1 MIVIGASAGGIQA
14 LQELLAGLPCDFP
27 ATILIVMHTAAEDG
41 HLAEVLARCTDM
53 PTRLAEHNMPI
64 AAGQVYVAPPDH
76 HLIVVDS
83 RVMLWRGP
91 KVNRHRPAIDPLFES
106 TAKVFGKRVVGVVLT
121 GYLDDGT
128 AGLARVKAEGGIAI
142 VQDPQDAVAPNIR
155 RTHWR
160 TCRWTIACR

>member
-1 MIVIGASAGGIQA
+1 M
-14 LQELLAGLPCDFP
+14 
-27 ATILIVMHTAAEDG
+27 
-41 HLAEVLARCTDM
+41 
-53 PTRLAEHNMPI
+53 
-64 AAGQVYVAPPDH
+64 YVAPPDH

-142 VQDPQDAVAPNIR
+142 VQDPQDAVAPNMPKNALA
-155 RTHWR
+155 HVQVDH
-160 TCRWTIACR
+160 CMPLMHIAPLLVRLVNGRKSVQEG